1 MTQDEVLSMASAA
14 GFEFNKYG
22 LLVADDDGETDA
34 DEMFVRF
41 AALVAAAEREA
52 CAAACEAVKQ
62 RAEELAKSDFATRE
76 GKGGK
81 GQEPEFL
88 QRLRAEQHELS
99 DRQGKLEAFLGTHGF
114 HALADDAKGLLRKQE
129 SLQHALLQTLNQRIH
144 SAVEQHL
151 RSKNNG

>member
-1 MTQDEVLSMASAA
+1 MTQDEVLSMARAA

-76 GKGGK
+76 GKGVFGASAS
-81 GQEPEFL
+81 GAHNCML
-88 QRLRAEQHELS
+88 AIRA
-99 DRQGKLEAFLGTHGF
+99 RGTN
-114 HALADDAKGLLRKQE
+114 A
-129 SLQHALLQTLNQRIH
+129 N
-144 SAVEQHL
+144 
-151 RSKNNG
+151 